1 MSMGTGPRRRVLGVV
16 GRGWGAW
23 RRGLG
28 SSPHA
33 GRGSGSRGSRSSDSQ
48 HLSRRSCLHS
58 GGPAS
63 LRGVWGSAR
72 RSDLARGPPRL
83 SLPRWGLDGRGPRKN
98 GAGFHYGGLGDHSPG
113 GPPRPR
119 RRWWRPAFEEVGRIW
134 VGPRPR
140 RGATL
145 LLSVNFV
152 VSLGRLAFPE
162 HRDPL
167 GFVAAG
173 LCLSGRADVPS
184 SHSQP
189 RPLQVDTPLWL
200 LSATLLPVPRN
211 CSQARLPKPLD
222 LPRERLPLRRA
233 RVRSR
238 NPDVPIAPG
247 ALPWEPLG
255 VPSAGP
261 RPYPPSAGVRGAASS
276 CGHPGRGWARAPQ
289 RVLSAPGGRA
299 AAGKRGGGKEGAGAV
314 WAAGVFPAPHRRGR
328 GRRGV
333 K

>member
-1 MSMGTGPRRRVLGVV
+1 M
-16 GRGWGAW
+16 
-23 RRGLG
+23 G

-48 HLSRRSCLHS
+48 RHSRRSCLHS
-58 GGPAS
+58 GGPAA

-83 SLPRWGLDGRGPRKN
+83 SLPRWGLDGRGPRRN
-98 GAGFHYGGLGDHSPG
+98 GAVSHYGGLGDHSPG

-134 VGPRPR
+134 VGPRLR

-145 LLSVNFV
+145 LLSFYFV
-152 VSLGRLAFPE
+152 VSLGRLAFPA

-173 LCLSGRADVPS
+173 LCLSGRADAPS

-189 RPLQVDTPLWL
+189 RPLQADTPLWL

-211 CSQARLPKPLD
+211 CSRARPPKPLD
-222 LPRERLPLRRA
+222 LSRERLPLRRA
-233 RVRSR
+233 GIRSR

-247 ALPWEPLG
+247 AHRSPICRPPALPSERPGSGSSLQLWT
-255 VPSAGP
+255 P
-261 RPYPPSAGVRGAASS
+261 RPKMGPGSAAGLVGSWS
-276 CGHPGRGWARAPQ
+276 
-289 RVLSAPGGRA
+289 GGRP
-299 AAGKRGGGKEGAGAV
+299 RGSEGAV
-314 WAAGVFPAPHRRGR
+314 RKEQVRS
-328 GRRGV
+328 GRRGYSRLRTDGAGGGEV
-333 K
+333 

>member
-1 MSMGTGPRRRVLGVV
+1 M
-16 GRGWGAW
+16 
-23 RRGLG
+23 G

-48 HLSRRSCLHS
+48 RHSRRSCLHS
-58 GGPAS
+58 GGPAA

-83 SLPRWGLDGRGPRKN
+83 SLPRWGLDGRGPRRN
-98 GAGFHYGGLGDHSPG
+98 GAVSHYGGLGDHSSG

-145 LLSVNFV
+145 LLSVYFV
-152 VSLGRLAFPE
+152 VSAGWPSQRTATPLASWRPGSAS
-162 HRDPL
+162 L
-167 GFVAAG
+167 AAQTPPARTASPG
-173 LCLSGRADVPS
+173 PCRRTPRSGSSRPPS
-184 SHSQP
+184 SRSRETDP
-189 RPLQVDTPLWL
+189 W
-200 LSATLLPVPRN
+200 PVP
-211 CSQARLPKPLD
+211 
-222 LPRERLPLRRA
+222 
-233 RVRSR
+233 
-238 NPDVPIAPG
+238 
-247 ALPWEPLG
+247 
-255 VPSAGP
+255 PSPSTFPASDCPSVGP
-261 RPYPPSAGVRGAASS
+261 E
-276 CGHPGRGWARAPQ
+276 
-289 RVLSAPGGRA
+289 SAPGTPMYPLLRGPCRGSPSESHLQAPGPTLRAPGFGEQPPAVDTRAEDGPGLRSGSCRLLEGRA